1 MKKLMFLI
9 PIVLFSCSV
18 KEKHPFYFGDSYS
31 NVKSIT
37 KTVYSDEHRK
47 RKLLYTEVIFL
58 EEGLM
63 RQYIREKNSVNWN
76 FNYSKTDTSYNKYTD
91 GVLTQY
97 TTDLGHT
104 RWYVEDGKRTGAY
117 QLFNDSDN
125 SSSIYVG
132 ELSHGFNNSDTA
144 RIYDEFET
152 HHRTSIHSGTG
163 IEPYMTWEKDT
174 TYYLEKDKYGN
185 PLITSNPPIITYIN
199 YEYN

>member
-1 MKKLMFLI
+1 MKKLIYLI

-18 KEKHPFYFGDSYS
+18 KEKHPFYFRDSYS
-31 NVKSIT
+31 DVKSIT
-37 KTVYSDEHRK
+37 KTVYTDEYSK
-47 RKLLYTEVIFL
+47 RKLLYTEILFF
-58 EEGLM
+58 EEGLLT
-63 RQYIREKNSVNWN
+63 QYVCEERSINWQI
-76 FNYSKTDTSYNKYTD
+76 NYTKTDTSYNKYTD
-91 GVLTQY
+91 GKLTHY

-104 RWYVEDGKRTGAY
+104 IWEVEDGKRTGAY
-117 QLFNDSDN
+117 HLNDSDN

-132 ELSHGFNNSDTA
+132 ESTHGFNGSDTL

-152 HHRTSIHSGTG
+152 HHHTIIHSGTG

-185 PLITSNPPIITYIN
+185 PLITFNPPIITYIN